1 MAITN
6 RDFGKRVGCNYTMA
20 SKMRRGVRL
29 PSGALLTRIVLAF
42 ELDGNEAVVAYSGGP
57 ATFGE
62 YLEREVFKSGPATT
76 ELAVSA

>member
-42 ELDGNEAVVAYSGGP
+42 DLDGTEAIIAYSGGS

-62 YLEREVFKSGPATT
+62 YLEKAVFRADSKLTRVPA
-76 ELAVSA
+76 A